1 MGSDGAAIVRK
12 QGRKAAAPAASSI
25 LTGRRLA
32 LTERAQ
38 VARIPTQIAN
48 SLLALRHR
56 ADARR
61 TSARFAVRLIV
72 AQLHGPTV
80 SVLPTPNSEEPK
92 KWAFCSENLRFTVKG
107 GDKVFSCLRAAPQRE
122 ALPGPPAAARESRPC
137 ARRNIRPQQLNG
149 ANRRI
154 AAVRDR
160 VRGRLNWA
168 ESAPTGV
175 ASGRTGVRRHSRHSL
190 ASAKG
195 FTVHAKF
202 DLRQSNGPNR
212 GVKY

>member
-80 SVLPTPNSEEPK
+80 SVLPTPNGEEPSQMAQSRGIRCR
-92 KWAFCSENLRFTVKG
+92 WAGPTRKDRGIISARFCSATTTEPPRHRFWRRA
-107 GDKVFSCLRAAPQRE
+107 SSRCAAPYRADDPDQQTRADE
-122 ALPGPPAAARESRPC
+122 PLKC
-137 ARRNIRPQQLNG
+137 A
-149 ANRRI
+149 
-154 AAVRDR
+154 
-160 VRGRLNWA
+160 
-168 ESAPTGV
+168 
-175 ASGRTGVRRHSRHSL
+175 
-190 ASAKG
+190 
-195 FTVHAKF
+195 AKF
-202 DLRQSNGPNR
+202 DEPRNSMPDGSEATTQGMEARSGWPSCTVQTIGR
-212 GVKY
+212 RSSVVGTFRPF